1 MAEATIDEL
10 QIEISS
16 DSDSAAQSI
25 DDFAQSLSR
34 LIAPVQALT
43 GSGSGLAKL
52 SKQIEKLSELTAKIS
67 NLTGFEKVTQA
78 ANALK
83 SLDNLSGAPNIGNY
97 TKALNKLAQA
107 NSSIQAIASFP
118 DITYQLTALSN
129 ALNMLRYVQD
139 IKLSSLMNALN
150 MLPTAVQ
157 AINNMPDIDAAKVQS
172 LNDALAPLS
181 SANIKQ
187 INSFIRAID
196 KLPQVA
202 QKLNQLD
209 FSEFSNDVNQFID
222 TLEPLI
228 QRVQDAAAGLTALAQ
243 ILQYTRGQT
252 SDSNGLG
259 DLGKKL
265 GNLSL
270 KSLLSWATLIKLKK
284 ALTECFEAS
293 SQFVENLNL
302 FNVTMGK
309 SADAAMEFAE
319 KVNDALG
326 IDTSDWVR
334 YQGFFQSIGKGFGV
348 VSNKADLMSQNLT
361 QLAYDISS
369 FYNLSVEEAYNKVQ
383 SGFAGELEPLRRL
396 GFALD
401 EATLKQLAYKKGI
414 TQTFESMTQAQ
425 KAQLRYVAMIEQA
438 QNIGVTG
445 DMSRTIDTAAN
456 GVRVL
461 QARIQ
466 QFCRAIGN
474 MLMPM
479 LSAVLPYLTAFV
491 QVMTDAANHLA
502 GLFGFEL
509 PKIELGNI
517 SNGYDDVAAAA
528 DDATA
533 ATEKFKGSLAGVDQ
547 LNIIGS
553 HSNSSG
559 GNGSEISTDLNINL
573 PTYDF
578 LNGVE
583 SKTKEIAENIA
594 TWFQEALP
602 WVEAIAT
609 AVGTIFAGF
618 KIVGIVKALKKI
630 PDILRDVG
638 KALGTS
644 LATKFATV
652 VAALAA
658 GAASGILFYNSIK
671 NLIKGSKNL
680 TNDIVMLAAGL
691 VIAGGAIAAFAAFH
705 NPLGAIITAVAALV
719 GVIAGV
725 TEGQIEL
732 RNQISETIMYMDN
745 EGISVSD
752 LADGFSGYFDEIS
765 SHYDKI
771 LENTSA
777 FQDNQAAISDAA
789 DEIFYLTDKYEKL
802 GEKMDEDSANK
813 IKENLETIANAVK
826 DNLGLATQNFVTTLQ
841 DKFSEFAEKLGK
853 NVDDMV
859 GKFYLLETM
868 GNTALS
874 SLKQHADELSLKI
887 IDGTATDSEWK
898 DFNET
903 VKKMAVANTGTE
915 QSVAFERAIKEMA
928 TASIDFNDP
937 DEITDAISSISNS
950 AAAAIETIENARNQ
964 QQLQLNNYKQTLTN
978 LGVSTEYDNKF
989 GSGAFD
995 ELFKNYEEIMNASYD
1010 SDVSKIN
1017 AGLGTAL
1024 AMIKS
1029 QVNSNVD
1036 KAALSSS
1043 PVWTDYVSASWD
1055 EWWSKGLFST
1065 SEGYARRL
1073 EQNHKNGI
1081 KENFSEIYD
1090 ALDEAASGMNIGQY
1104 EEAGSY
1110 LIEGLANGAIG
1121 SSEEFYKAIEAI
1133 SEGSIDK
1140 VKEICGIH
1148 SPSTVF
1154 AELGGYMMSGL
1165 AVGIERAQNEPLRV
1179 VDITVAAMIARVA
1192 KLREEICDF
1201 NDKIFSSES
1210 GSADFNYDFATSLRP
1225 NYGGNGYARQAMDE
1239 SISRGVAVN
1248 GGGNEQTINLHTTV
1262 ECDGDVL
1269 GEAVMKY
1276 ISTDFYAKNGR

>member
-83 SLDNLSGAPNIGNY
+83 SLDNLSGAPNIGSY

-107 NSSIQAIASFP
+107 NSSVQAIASFP

-181 SANIKQ
+181 ETNIKQ
-187 INSFIRAID
+187 VNSFIRAID
-196 KLPQVA
+196 KLPTVA

-209 FSEFSNDVNQFID
+209 FTTFSNDIKQFIQ

-583 SKTKEIAENIA
+583 SKTKEIAENMA

-602 WVEAIAT
+602 WVEAVAT

-618 KIVGIVKALKKI
+618 KIVGIVKALKKL
-630 PDILRDVG
+630 PDILRNVG
-638 KALGTS
+638 KVLGET
-644 LATKFATV
+644 LAPKFATV

-658 GAASGILFYNSIK
+658 GAASGILFFNSIK
-671 NLIKGSKNL
+671 NLIKGTKNL
-680 TNDIVMLAAGL
+680 TNDIAMLAAGL

-725 TEGQIEL
+725 TEGQREL

-745 EGISVSD
+745 GGISVSD

-777 FQDNQAAISDAA
+777 FQDNQAAISNAA
-789 DEIFYLTDKYEKL
+789 DEIFYLTDKYENL
-802 GEKMDEDSANK
+802 GVAMDEDSANK
-813 IKENLETIANAVK
+813 IKENLETIANAVEK
-826 DNLGLATQNFVTTLQ
+826 NLGSATQTFVTGLQ
-841 DKFSEFAEKLGK
+841 STFSSFVEQLGLD
-853 NVDDMV
+853 VDYMV

-887 IDGTATDSEWK
+887 INGTATDAEWT

-928 TASIDFNDP
+928 TANIDFSNST
-937 DEITDAISSISNS
+937 EITDAISSISNS
-950 AAAAIETIENARNQ
+950 AASAIETIENARNQ

-978 LGVSTEYDNKF
+978 LGVSAEYDNKF

-995 ELFKNYEEIMNASYD
+995 TLFTDYEKIMNASYD
-1010 SDVSKIN
+1010 SDIEKIN

-1029 QVNSNVD
+1029 KVNSDVD
-1036 KAALSSS
+1036 KSALSSS
-1043 PVWTDYVSASWD
+1043 PVWTDYVSAAWD
-1055 EWWSKGLFST
+1055 EWWSNGLFS
-1065 SEGYARRL
+1065 SAEGYLRRL
-1073 EQNHKNGI
+1073 KDNHKDGVR
-1081 KENFSEIYD
+1081 ENFSAVYD
-1090 ALDEAASGMNIGQY
+1090 ALDEAASGVNIEQY
-1104 EEAGSY
+1104 EQAGGY
-1110 LIEGLANGAIG
+1110 LIEGLANGALD
-1121 SSEEFYKAIEAI
+1121 SSGDFYKAIELI

-1154 AELGGYMMSGL
+1154 AELGGYMMEGL
-1165 AVGIERAQNEPLRV
+1165 AIGIERAQNEPLRV
-1179 VDITVAAMIARVA
+1179 IDITVAAMIARVA

-1210 GSADFNYDFATSLRP
+1210 GNTDFNYDFTTSLRP
-1225 NYGGNGYARQAMDE
+1225 NYSGNGYARQAMDE
-1239 SISRGVAVN
+1239 SVSRGVAVN
-1248 GGGNEQTINLHTTV
+1248 GSNEQIINLHATV